1 VEAIS
6 ERNVALA
13 QALAQEHIEN
23 AENIMLESLK
33 KSGQWTGK

>member
-6 ERNVALA
+6 ERNINLA

-23 AENIMLESLK
+23 AQNSILEAIGEN
-33 KSGQWTGK
+33 